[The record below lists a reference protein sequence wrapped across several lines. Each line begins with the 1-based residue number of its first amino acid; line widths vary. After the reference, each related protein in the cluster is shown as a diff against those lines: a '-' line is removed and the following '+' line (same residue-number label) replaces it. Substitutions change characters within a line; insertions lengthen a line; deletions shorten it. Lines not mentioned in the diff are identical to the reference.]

1 MKAKTMFY
9 CTECGNELP
18 KWAGQCPACKAWNTI
33 VEQPAESK
41 RKSPS
46 AAAAVGERR
55 GIARPRRMDEVE
67 TTRELRFATGM
78 SELDRVLGGGAVQ
91 GSLVLLGGF
100 VLCTALDFLLRPS
113 QALLLLGGSLLGGV
127 GMLAVLGLC
136 RLISRGGVGM
146 GDVKLL
152 SAMGFLLGLYGSICV
167 LLYAQLAALVC
178 AVILLVS
185 RKATWKDTLPF
196 APFFTAGFLLCL
208 ILGTY

>member
-1 MKAKTMFY
+1 MEWISGLVWAL
-9 CTECGNELP
+9 CCGCAQWLAVKRQILPHRELARP
-18 KWAGQCPACKAWNTI
+18 IRLTLI
-33 VEQPAESK
+33 
-41 RKSPS
+41 
-46 AAAAVGERR
+46 AAAA
-55 GIARPRRMDEVE
+55 A
-67 TTRELRFATGM
+67 A
-78 SELDRVLGGGAVQ
+78 GAVGGWFAMERAALPDQ
-91 GSLVLLGGF
+91 LRLLLVMAVLCPAFAVDLTRRRIPNLLSLVLLGGF
-100 VLCTALDFLLRPS
+100 VLCTALDFFLRPS